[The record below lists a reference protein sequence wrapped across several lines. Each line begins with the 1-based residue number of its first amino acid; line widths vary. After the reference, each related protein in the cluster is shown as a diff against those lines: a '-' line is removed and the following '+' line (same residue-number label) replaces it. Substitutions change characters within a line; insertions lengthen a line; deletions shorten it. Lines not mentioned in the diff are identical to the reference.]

1 MSDRVLP
8 TAGCQLSSVDL
19 SNNQRRRMANPA
31 IKMDDYAAIKDMVC
45 TKCIIGTK
53 ISYLHALNFLNGTE
67 KLETKSLQQNHMVA
81 KQNHMVAIL
90 TTTIYSAGCKLS
102 IHRLKDPV
110 CALLNDPASDMN

>member
-67 KLETKSLQQNHMVA
+67 KLETKSSYPRHDYISRGLQ
-81 KQNHMVAIL
+81 IE
-90 TTTIYSAGCKLS
+90 
-102 IHRLKDPV
+102 DPSPEGSRV
-110 CALLNDPASDMN
+110 RSSERSR

>member
-67 KLETKSLQQNHMVA
+67 KLETKSLQQNHTVA
-81 KQNHMVAIL
+81 TLA
-90 TTTIYSAGCKLS
+90 TSIYRAGCKLR
-102 IHRLKDPV
+102 IQDPV
-110 CALLNDPASDMN
+110 CALLNDPASGMN